1 MKEII
6 MVMDEDPIYSKKF
19 CNQAIKILGKKYA
32 FLTFQNMKEARN
44 YASDNK
50 VESLVT
56 SDAYSENVDD
66 INVNSLYILNEKD
79 KKVRREGKRTFVYKL
94 QNVNNILEVLDDDI
108 VKKHEKTR
116 TRNDTKCKLILFY
129 TPVYI
134 KNKAEIIKKM
144 ARNLV
149 KKKKVLVISTDE
161 FENYKG
167 AVGLSNVIFSY
178 KENLL
183 SPESMQK
190 EIITEKEVD
199 YIMST
204 TYPEDFDV
212 INNIDFANI
221 INEFTRLNY
230 DFIFVNADT
239 SFIKH
244 RHILNDSD
252 GVVIFKDKCS
262 DKVDK
267 FKSYLKYEHQIDL
280 KKVTEFN
287 LEKLDRT
294 YMIAFLKQYFEKNE

>member
-144 ARNLV
+144 AR
-149 KKKKVLVISTDE
+149 
-161 FENYKG
+161 
-167 AVGLSNVIFSY
+167 
-178 KENLL
+178 
-183 SPESMQK
+183 
-190 EIITEKEVD
+190 
-199 YIMST
+199 
-204 TYPEDFDV
+204 
-212 INNIDFANI
+212 
-221 INEFTRLNY
+221 
-230 DFIFVNADT
+230 
-239 SFIKH
+239 
-244 RHILNDSD
+244 
-252 GVVIFKDKCS
+252 
-262 DKVDK
+262 
-267 FKSYLKYEHQIDL
+267 
-280 KKVTEFN
+280 
-287 LEKLDRT
+287 
-294 YMIAFLKQYFEKNE
+294 